1 MKMKN
6 MSDHTSNDDFSRPS
20 YLPKKVVAFSKIN
33 QAGRKAVGL
42 YAYIIY
48 VTDVGQVISF

>member
-1 MKMKN
+1 MKN